1 MSSPAREISDIS
13 SVLESSKFL
22 MLVVLSLYWN
32 FTRAF
37 CYVSFFYSSAGFSM
51 CSFGYNGVYCITGQ
65 TCCCVEEGTLG

>member
-37 CYVSFFYSSAGFSM
+37 CYVFFSILPLGFL
-51 CSFGYNGVYCITGQ
+51 CVLLVITAC
-65 TCCCVEEGTLG
+65 TV